1 MAVGEHDNGGPM
13 FQSEISAFVAE
24 HALADDVRS
33 ALAELLKGLVTNP
46 TTGGETF
53 FLDEEE
59 VQVVGPTSAANQRY
73 ADDEVI
79 GIGGMAQVRRVR
91 DKELDRCVA
100 MKIIKTELLQSPGAV
115 ARFMAEARITAMLQH
130 PSIVPVY
137 DIGQLPDGRLYFTM
151 KEVKG
156 RTFTSVIREVHGASP
171 VDSWEASAQGWT
183 FRRLIDAVHKCASAM
198 GFAHSQETVHRDLK
212 PENVMVGE
220 FGEVLVVDWGL
231 ARRLESHGRTAAQI
245 AGTPAYMP
253 PEQARGQGVDAR
265 SDVYSL
271 GAILF
276 EVLAGY
282 PPFEG
287 GDHTTIMKKVI
298 QGPPR
303 DLPQNRPLPDDLV
316 AIWQKAMSREPE
328 DRYDHAG
335 EMAAALIDWLDG
347 ARKRALA
354 LEIVERATTLTPEIE
369 ELREQASY
377 MREEA
382 HETLALVEPWEGE
395 EQKAPGWQLQDEAA
409 KLENMASVKEL
420 EAGRLFHAAFTHCPE
435 LPEAHAALAERYR
448 SQHMRA
454 EQDRAHE
461 RAMAMEQLLRQHADA
476 LPDAHPSR
484 VAHHAYLRGH
494 GALTLV
500 TDPPGADV
508 LVHRYQTHHRR
519 LVPVFVRRLGPTPF
533 ERVTLPMGSY
543 LMVIRREGHSEVRYP
558 VHIGRQEH
566 WDGAPPTGRDP
577 HVIRLPREGELGVRD
592 CYVPGGWFIAGGDP
606 DASESLA
613 RQRLWCDPFIIRRY
627 PATVKSY
634 LAFLNDLV
642 RSGRPD
648 EAEHWALRGRA
659 HTKGSTGAPLLARN
673 EKGRYGLRPG
683 ADGALWGQ
691 SWPVL
696 MVDYNCAA
704 AYCRWYAARKEQP
717 WRLPLELEWE
727 KAARGVD
734 GRFYPWGDVLDPA
747 WTLMRD
753 SHQGR
758 PTPSPV
764 DSWPVDE
771 SVYGVRGLGGNTRDW
786 CEDMFVKEREDLQDR
801 RVHVATRALGRGGK
815 AQHVTRGGHFL
826 GGMRQA
832 RCSGRYATAT
842 GLRSNQV
849 SFRMV
854 RGLA

>member
-1 MAVGEHDNGGPM
+1 M
-13 FQSEISAFVAE
+13 FDTEISAFVE
-24 HALADDVRS
+24 SHALPEEVRS
-33 ALAELLKGLVTNP
+33 ALSDLVSGLVNTA
-46 TTGGETF
+46 TTGAETF
-53 FLDEEE
+53 FLDEGD
-59 VQVVGPTSAANQRY
+59 VQVIGPTTSAGQRY
-73 ADDEVI
+73 EDLDVI

-91 DKELDRCVA
+91 DKELDREVA
-100 MKIIKTELLQSPGAV
+100 MKIIKTDLLQSQGAV
-115 ARFMAEARITAMLQH
+115 ARFMAEARTTAMLQH

-137 DIGQLPDGRLYFTM
+137 DIGQLPDGRLFFTM

-156 RTFTSVIREVHGASP
+156 RTLASVIREVHGASEGDTWVP
-171 VDSWEASAQGWT
+171 SQAGWT
-183 FRRLIDAVHKCASAM
+183 FRRLIDAVHKIASAI
-198 GFAHSQETVHRDLK
+198 GFAHSQYVVHRDLK
-212 PENVMVGE
+212 PDNIMVGE

-231 ARRLESHGRTAAQI
+231 ARRLERTGLTPAQI

-253 PEQARGQGVDAR
+253 PEQARGDGVDAR

-276 EVLAGY
+276 EVLAGF

-287 GDHTTIMKKVI
+287 GDHTSVMQKVI

-303 DLPQNRPLPDDLV
+303 DLPRDKALPDDLV
-316 AIWQKAMSREPE
+316 AIWHQAMAREPE

-354 LEIVERATTLTPEIE
+354 LEIVGRASELAPEIE
-369 ELREQASY
+369 ELREQAAY

-382 HETLALVEPWEGE
+382 QETLALVDPWEGE
-395 EQKAPGWQLQDEAA
+395 EQKAPGWALEDEAA
-409 KLENMASVKEL
+409 RLEHMASVKEL

-448 SQHMRA
+448 AQHARA
-454 EQDRAHE
+454 EQARAHE
-461 RAMAMEQLLRQHADA
+461 RSLAMEQLLAQHSEA
-476 LPDAHPSR
+476 LPEGHPSR
-484 VAHHAYLRGH
+484 VAHMAYLRGH

-500 TDPPGADV
+500 TDPPGVDV

-519 LVPVFVRRLGPTPF
+519 LVPVFVRKLGPTPVG
-533 ERVTLPMGSY
+533 RVTLPMGSY
-543 LMVIRREGHSEVRYP
+543 LLVLRKEGHAEVRYP
-558 VHIGRQEH
+558 VNVGRQEH
-566 WDGAPPTGRDP
+566 WHGAPPGSREPFT
-577 HVIRLPREGELGVRD
+577 IRLPRNGELGIRD
-592 CYVPGGWFIAGGDP
+592 CYVPGGWFIAGGDT
-606 DASESLA
+606 DASEALP
-613 RQRLWCDPFIIRRY
+613 RLRVWCKPFIIRRF
-627 PATVKSY
+627 PTTVRSY

-642 RSGRPD
+642 RCGHED
-648 EAEHWALRGRA
+648 EADHWAVRGRA
-659 HTKGSTGAPLLARN
+659 HTKDAAGVLLLGRN
-673 EKGRYGLRPG
+673 EKGRFTVRPDAEG
-683 ADGALWGQ
+683 GVWGQ

-696 MVDYNCAA
+696 MLDHKSAA

-747 WTLMRD
+747 WCLMRD

-758 PTPSPV
+758 PTAAPV

-771 SVYGVRGLGGNTRDW
+771 SVFGVRGLGGNTRDW
-786 CEDMFVKEREDLQDR
+786 CEDIFVKDRDDLEDGR
-801 RVHVATRALGRGGK
+801 ARVATKSLGRAGK

-826 GGMRQA
+826 GGERQA
-832 RCSGRYATAT
+832 RSAGRYATASA
-842 GLRSNQV
+842 LRSNQI

-854 RGLA
+854 RDFE

>member
-1 MAVGEHDNGGPM
+1 MH
-13 FQSEISAFVAE
+13 QTEISAFVAE
-24 HALADDVRS
+24 HALPDEVS
-33 ALAELLKGLVTNP
+33 AALSELISGIVSRP
-46 TTGGETF
+46 STGAETF
-53 FLDEEE
+53 FFDEEE
-59 VQVVGPTSAANQRY
+59 VQVVGPTSQANQRY
-73 ADDEVI
+73 ADEDVI
-79 GIGGMAQVRRVR
+79 GMGGMAQVRRVR
-91 DKELDRCVA
+91 DKELDRSVA
-100 MKIIKTELLQSPGAV
+100 MKIIKTDLLTSPGAV
-115 ARFMAEARITAMLQH
+115 ARFMAEARTTAMLQH

-137 DIGQLPDGRLYFTM
+137 DIGQLPDGRLFFTM

-156 RTFTSVIREVHGASP
+156 RTFGSVIREVHGASEP
-171 VDSWEASAQGWT
+171 DSWGVSSNGWT
-183 FRRLIDAVHKCASAM
+183 FRRLIDAVHKCASAI
-198 GFAHSQETVHRDLK
+198 GYAHQQEVVHRDLK

-231 ARRLESHGRTAAQI
+231 ARRLEKHGRTAAQI

-253 PEQARGQGVDAR
+253 PEQARGEGVDAR

-276 EVLAGY
+276 EVLSGV
-282 PPFEG
+282 PPYEG
-287 GDHTTIMKKVI
+287 GDHTTVMKKVI

-303 DLPQNRPLPDDLV
+303 ELPRVRPLPDDLV
-316 AIWQKAMSREPE
+316 SIWQRAMAREPE
-328 DRYDHAG
+328 DRYEHAG
-335 EMAAALIDWLDG
+335 EMAEALLDWLDG

-354 LEIVERATTLTPEIE
+354 LEIVEQATALSPEIE
-369 ELREQASY
+369 ELREQAGF

-382 HETLALVEPWEGE
+382 QETLALVEPWEGE
-395 EQKAPGWQLQDEAA
+395 EQKAPGWELQDEAA
-409 KLENMASVKEL
+409 KLEHMASVKEL

-448 SQHMRA
+448 LQHVRA
-454 EQDRAHE
+454 EQHRAHE
-461 RAMAMEQLLRQHADA
+461 RAVAMEQLLRQHAEA
-476 LPDAHPSR
+476 LPDAHPSK
-484 VAHHAYLRGH
+484 VAHFAYLRGH

-500 TDPPGADV
+500 TEPPGADV

-519 LVPVFVRRLGPTPF
+519 LVPVFVRKLGPTPV

-543 LMVIRREGHSEVRYP
+543 LMVIRKEGHSEVRYP

-566 WDGAPPTGRDP
+566 WDGAPPEQREP
-577 HVIRLPREGELGVRD
+577 FVVKLPKEGELGVRD
-592 CYVPGGWFIAGGDP
+592 CYVPGGWFITGGDP
-606 DASESLA
+606 DASESLP
-613 RQRLWCDPFIIRRY
+613 RQRLWCDPFVIRRY
-627 PATVKSY
+627 PVTVKSY

-648 EAEHWALRGRA
+648 EAKHWALRGRA
-659 HTKGSTGAPLLARN
+659 HTKGKAGDLLLATN
-673 EKGRYGLRPG
+673 EKGRYALRPG
-683 ADGALWGQ
+683 ADGAIWGQ
-691 SWPVL
+691 AWPAL
-696 MVDYNCAA
+696 MADRNSAA

-747 WTLMRD
+747 WCLMRD

-771 SVYGVRGLGGNTRDW
+771 SVYGVRGMGGNTRDW
-786 CEDMFVKEREDLQDR
+786 CEDIFLKEREDLSDT
-801 RVHVATRALGRGGK
+801 RVRVATRALGRAGK
-815 AQHVTRGGHFL
+815 GQHVTRGGHFL
-826 GGMRQA
+826 GGDRQA
-832 RCSGRYATAT
+832 RSSGRYATAT

-854 RGLA
+854 RDMG